1 MDETDDGSEMNATD
15 NRTDQQLLAEW
26 RALREVELLLFREA
40 ELADFHRYDEW
51 LALWAE
57 DLLYWVPCNADDID
71 PERKISLIYEDR
83 PKLEQRLLRLN
94 TKHAHSQRPQ
104 SKLARTVSNVVLE
117 DYDPA
122 RGGVAMSRFIVAEL
136 RLDQQTLWCG
146 RMRHVLVR
154 DDGALRIKEK
164 HVFLVNNDAPMPNL
178 TFII

>member
-1 MDETDDGSEMNATD
+1 MN
-15 NRTDQQLLAEW
+15 LADSSFNDRRLAQW
-26 RALREVELLLFREA
+26 HALREVELLLFREA
-40 ELADFHRYDEW
+40 ELADAHQYDEW
-51 LALWAE
+51 LALWAK

-83 PKLEQRLLRLN
+83 PKLEQRLLRLG

-104 SKLARTVSNVVLE
+104 SKLVRTVSNIVLE
-117 DYDPA
+117 DDDPA
-122 RGGVAMSRFIVAEL
+122 QGCVVVSRFIVAEV

-154 DDGALRIKEK
+154 EDDALRIKEK
-164 HVFLVNNDAPMPNL
+164 RVYLVNNDAPMPNL

>member
-1 MDETDDGSEMNATD
+1 MDQTDDGSDMNANDT
-15 NRTDQQLLAEW
+15 LLAEW

-40 ELADFHRYDEW
+40 ELADSHRYDDW

-57 DLLYWVPCNADDID
+57 ELLYWVPCNADDID
-71 PERKISLIYEDR
+71 PERRISLIYEDR

-94 TKHAHSQRPQ
+94 TKHAHSQRPR
-104 SKLARTVSNVVLE
+104 SRLARTVSNIVLE
-117 DYDPA
+117 GYDPE
-122 RGGVAMSRFIVAEL
+122 RGGVATSRFIVAEL

-154 DDGALRIKEK
+154 EGSALRIREK
-164 HVFLVNNDAPMPNL
+164 RVFLVNNDAPMPNL